1 MSCMIVVQ
9 LTLLVVFLIILAF
22 AANRL
27 VYYLA
32 ELSGYYGLST
42 FLVSFIILGFGTSLP
57 DLFIGAI
64 SSARGEFSLVLGTVV
79 GANILVVCL
88 VLGVVTLVKGRLW
101 IREKTIIENFGWI
114 FFVLMIPFF
123 LLFDGRL
130 TLFEGLILV
139 VVYFMYLYN
148 VKEHQSYFRRA
159 EGQQSLLQAT
169 EPVSR
174 HGKPFLHKA
183 GRTVLAL
190 AVVLAASFLVV
201 DNALSFSKSVGVPLA
216 VIGMSVVALG
226 VALPELALNLSA
238 LRAKE
243 EEVIWGDLIGS
254 FITELTL
261 VLGFAALFN
270 VPGNGLFDFG
280 QIAVGYLFMA
290 ISFLLVFFFTYKK
303 KELTRVEGIALM
315 LLYVIFL
322 SIQFDLLVFTK

>member
-1 MSCMIVVQ
+1 MVVVQ

-27 VYYLA
+27 VRYLVD
-32 ELSGYYGLST
+32 LSGFYGLPT
-42 FLVSFIILGFGTSLP
+42 FLVSFVILGFGTSLP

-64 SSARGEFSLVLGTVV
+64 SSARGEFSLVLGTVI

-101 IREKTIIENFGWI
+101 IREKTVIENFGWI

-159 EGQQSLLQAT
+159 EGQQSLLQTT
-169 EPVSR
+169 ESVTR
-174 HGKPFLHKA
+174 RGKPFLRKIGQA
-183 GRTVLAL
+183 VLAL

-201 DNALSFSKSVGVPLA
+201 DNALSLSRSIGIPPVL
-216 VIGMSVVALG
+216 IGMSVVALG

-261 VLGFAALFN
+261 ILGVAALFSA
-270 VPGNGLFDFG
+270 PGNGVFDFG
-280 QIAVGYLFMA
+280 
-290 ISFLLVFFFTYKK
+290 
-303 KELTRVEGIALM
+303 
-315 LLYVIFL
+315 
-322 SIQFDLLVFTK
+322 